1 MHYVCL
7 KSWVDSKRKIK
18 NYPHVT
24 TYYWKDLTCELCK
37 VQLPEAITVQGKEIS
52 CKFIFQNQ
60 NRNKILNFYLGNKL
74 LDYQVPKGAKYCVLE
89 TYSHS
94 DERSRIIHVLDFGLT
109 PTLTVGRCRESNL
122 KIPDNS
128 VSRLHSEIISYGSK
142 FYHMDLQSKFGT
154 LRIFRKPL
162 KITSS
167 LIIQS
172 G

>member
-1 MHYVCL
+1 MKL
-7 KSWVDSKRKIK
+7 
-18 NYPHVT
+18 
-24 TYYWKDLTCELCK
+24 
-37 VQLPEAITVQGKEIS
+37 IS
-52 CKFIFQNQ
+52 
-60 NRNKILNFYLGNKL
+60 LGNKL
-74 LDYQVPKGAKYCVLE
+74 LDYHVPKGSKYVVLE

-94 DERSRIIHVLDFGLT
+94 NEKSRIIHVLDFGLT
-109 PTLTVGRCRESNL
+109 PTLTVGRCREANL

-172 G
+172 GCTVMRFKLHTPEQN